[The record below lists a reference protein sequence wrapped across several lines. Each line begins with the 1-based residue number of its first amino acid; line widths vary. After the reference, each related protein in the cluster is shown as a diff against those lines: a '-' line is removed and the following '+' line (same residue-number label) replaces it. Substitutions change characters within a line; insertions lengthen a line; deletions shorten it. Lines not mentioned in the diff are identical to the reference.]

1 MLTIFKKVTRAQAA
15 AAGHCTLPEL
25 KALVDLFEESLEE
38 TKTSLVSASDTVHIH
53 RLQGRAQVME
63 DFLELVKNASQI
75 LGRMK

>member
-15 AAGHCTLPEL
+15 AAGYFAQPEM
-25 KALVDLFEESLEE
+25 KPLVDLFKETLEE
-38 TKTSLVSASDTVHIH
+38 TKTGLVSASDTVHIH

-63 DFLELVKNASQI
+63 EILELVTNASQI